1 MRATA
6 CLIALAAII
15 GGVASAAA
23 DETGMA
29 SIHSWRQVGGRTC
42 LVEHFHDGNG
52 SGATQK
58 AAMSEAIK
66 SWEGFT
72 SLEYGSDW
80 GRYANSISKS
90 ATCDRGSSGFTCQ
103 VSSVACKGGAVA
115 RQRRRVSMH
124 AE

>member
-66 SWEGFT
+66 A
-72 SLEYGSDW
+72 L
-80 GRYANSISKS
+80 AAASK
-90 ATCDRGSSGFTCQ
+90 
-103 VSSVACKGGAVA
+103 
-115 RQRRRVSMH
+115 
-124 AE
+124 